1 MNWNDDGVLDEI
13 IDPSGGTVAVT
24 WKGHTEPGRL
34 ECSGGKAEELVD
46 ETDFACHV
54 RMAQDAVAAADH
66 AHDLETPDGD
76 GGGFHR
82 LEAAC
87 RADDTL
93 ERAMI
98 SLKDVIQIFRRPMLD
113 ILAAAPRLVIVGWP
127 SGKIPVCQL

>member
-1 MNWNDDGVLDEI
+1 M
-13 IDPSGGTVAVT
+13 
-24 WKGHTEPGRL
+24 
-34 ECSGGKAEELVD
+34 
-46 ETDFACHV
+46 
-54 RMAQDAVAAADH
+54 AAADH
-66 AHDLETPDGD
+66 AHNLETPDGD

-127 SGKIPVCQL
+127 SGKMPVCQL